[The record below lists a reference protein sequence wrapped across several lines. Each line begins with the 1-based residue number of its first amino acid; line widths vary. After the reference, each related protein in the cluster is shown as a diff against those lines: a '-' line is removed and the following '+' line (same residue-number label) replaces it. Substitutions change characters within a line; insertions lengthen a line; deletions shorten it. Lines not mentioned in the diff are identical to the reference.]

1 MKRKKVIKI
10 FKQIKLLNPSELSKV
25 RDKLMP
31 IFLNLEKDEPYKD
44 KNVIKM
50 LKKRNQLL
58 IKEHKQGK
66 LVNAEKYL
74 RKSLGLSR
82 TESSKH
88 IWGAKEVMPLLIA

>member
-88 IWGAKEVMPLLIA
+88 I